1 MEIAFRVRGVEV
13 PESVRHRTRLRVTR
27 LAEPCGID
35 RAVVS
40 FSAQRNPRITER
52 EVCQITLFGG
62 RQILRGCATATDV
75 AVAAERV
82 VSILEQRASRLRARQ
97 AGRRHPR
104 WCLAPVPAP
113 FRADGWVHF
122 PPNRSAARREP
133 GAVDL
138 VRTNAAE
145 AVRDR
150 SGDAG
155 VRPMMP
161 EEAALEMTERGGDVF
176 FFVNTETGK
185 PAVVYQ
191 RTDGDI
197 ALYDAGAA
205 RAASRWT

>member
-13 PESVRHRTRLRVTR
+13 PESVRHRTRVRVTR

-40 FSAQRNPRITER
+40 FSAERNVRITER
-52 EVCQITLFGG
+52 EVCQIILFGT
-62 RQILRGCATATDV
+62 RQTLRGCATATDV

-82 VSILEQRASRLRARQ
+82 VTILEQRARRVRGRQ

-104 WCLAPVPAP
+104 WCLAPVPAA
-113 FRADGWVHF
+113 FRGDGWVHF

-138 VRTNAAE
+138 MSTSAAE
-145 AVRDR
+145 AVRHR

-161 EEAALEMTERGGDVF
+161 EEAALEMTDRGGDVF

-205 RAASRWT
+205 RAAPRWT

>member
-13 PESVRHRTRLRVTR
+13 PESVRHRTRVRVTR
-27 LAEPCGID
+27 LAEPCGIN

-40 FSAQRNPRITER
+40 FSAERNPRITER
-52 EVCQITLFGG
+52 EVCQITLFGS

-82 VSILEQRASRLRARQ
+82 VTILEQRASRFRARQ
-97 AGRRHPR
+97 AGRRRAR
-104 WCLAPVPAP
+104 WCLAPAPAAL
-113 FRADGWVHF
+113 RGDGWVHF
-122 PPNRSAARREP
+122 PPNRSAAGREP

-138 VRTNAAE
+138 VLANAAE
-145 AVRDR
+145 AVGYR

-161 EEAALEMTERGGDVF
+161 EEAALEMTDRGGDLF
-176 FFVNTETGK
+176 FFVNTETGR

-197 ALYDAGAA
+197 ALYDAGTAPAA
-205 RAASRWT
+205 PRWI